1 MRAHDI
7 CQRVAVALLMLFSL
21 FRPVAAA
28 QSADSASQIGLLLNS
43 DPAVRAATKSELL
56 KAANPAL
63 VPELLRA
70 LRGLPPRGPVRADVL
85 EVLSRFDDPREIPVF
100 ITLRN
105 ASGPYDDVGPIND
118 QLTRLGAP
126 AAEALLASCSGQD
139 EDYGRGIA
147 AIISGMH
154 KLGVHYS
161 LQAVLSGDPCQHSAG
176 KWGLLYM
183 FGDADPDAVSRADI
197 ELAADA
203 AIEDDEKVSKAAK
216 DWIASRDSDQE
227 FIDFSGI
234 VDQLISVY
242 QSAPG
247 AKTMVGIANLL
258 SQRERPRVTRFM
270 RAATHAP
277 DPEIQRIANQYLST
291 FASQKAPARKH
302 AQ

>member
-1 MRAHDI
+1 
-7 CQRVAVALLMLFSL
+7 
-21 FRPVAAA
+21 
-28 QSADSASQIGLLLNS
+28 
-43 DPAVRAATKSELL
+43 
-56 KAANPAL
+56 
-63 VPELLRA
+63 
-70 LRGLPPRGPVRADVL
+70 
-85 EVLSRFDDPREIPVF
+85 
-100 ITLRN
+100 
-105 ASGPYDDVGPIND
+105 
-118 QLTRLGAP
+118 
-126 AAEALLASCSGQD
+126 LASCSGQG

-154 KLGVHYS
+154 KLGAHYS

-234 VDQLISVY
+234 VDQLISVTSPPRC
-242 QSAPG
+242 QDHG
-247 AKTMVGIANLL
+247 WIANLL

-291 FASQKAPARKH
+291 FASQITVTSALIRSSETFLHSKFSKAVRISCASRQSEKRK
-302 AQ
+302 

>member
-1 MRAHDI
+1 MS
-7 CQRVAVALLMLFSL
+7 LKFSPDL
-21 FRPVAAA
+21 
-28 QSADSASQIGLLLNS
+28 
-43 DPAVRAATKSELL
+43 TT
-56 KAANPAL
+56 
-63 VPELLRA
+63 
-70 LRGLPPRGPVRADVL
+70 
-85 EVLSRFDDPREIPVF
+85 PREIPVF

-126 AAEALLASCSGQD
+126 AAEALLQVVRARVRITGV
-139 EDYGRGIA
+139 ELP

-154 KLGVHYS
+154 KLGAHYS

-227 FIDFSGI
+227 FIDFSG
-234 VDQLISVY
+234 LWTS
-242 QSAPG
+242 
-247 AKTMVGIANLL
+247 
-258 SQRERPRVTRFM
+258 
-270 RAATHAP
+270 
-277 DPEIQRIANQYLST
+277 
-291 FASQKAPARKH
+291 
-302 AQ
+302 